1 MVFGSGATGGNM
13 IGTGIVV
20 SLYDAFTQNSE
31 KISKSFQT
39 LESAAENASL
49 RIDTAFNKMKLGFG
63 VAAVGSMIAAPFILA
78 SKGAMAFEEGMAK
91 INTTAQLGQKE
102 LSGLRNELLSIGSS
116 GTSDIMKIPEAYEKI
131 ISQTND
137 VKLSLDILKTANK
150 GAMAGFTDVDVVAGA
165 LAQTL
170 SIVGKQNTNAAEV
183 MDTLFA
189 AKRVGAGEFKDFANY
204 LPQLIAAGSNLGY
217 TFKETAGIFA
227 YFTSKGQDAA
237 ASTMLMQNAFSALQK
252 VDIQKGLKDVGV
264 NIFDESGKMR
274 DIVSIFTDLNSVMS
288 KLSQEKRTDLLDK
301 VGLRDVQ
308 ARNAFAI
315 LSSDIGKL
323 QESMSATNNPA
334 GELNNALSNSLNNTQ
349 KFQIAMNKLKGGLL
363 EIGIAFLPVVTTAA
377 NILGVVFSGLNKI
390 LSAVARNPI
399 GKFILQLVGVA
410 GLMLTAFGLF
420 FALIQVKEWL
430 IGELAS
436 GLLALGKTEI
446 ATTFLTQGL
455 TAGFASLWAAIAPVL
470 VGLLPF
476 IAIAVAIAG
485 TVYLLK
491 KSFDSFQEVLNGT
504 AEPAKGFLGIM
515 QKIGGVISAVLEI
528 WKSATSDGFTLS
540 QDMYDSLKK
549 VGMLDF
555 VLDLATWIVRI
566 KHFFRGVRDGLKE
579 MWDIG
584 KQVFKFI
591 INNINSM
598 LDNIGLGNLR
608 LERSK
613 TSMEQWMEAG
623 KMAAYIIGG
632 ILVIGIIVLITWL
645 VSLAVAWIAAF
656 WPVLLIIG
664 VIGLL
669 IYAFYHWGDIVNWFK
684 KIWNSFI
691 LYIGNAFLE
700 FWDWFTSIP
709 TRAVEWGINLIKGIK
724 DGILSTWDSLKS
736 LMFNLI
742 KELPGGQ
749 YILDFLGVGSSSDT
763 PKNPNGNVVTPTNSN
778 KPSPLSMATAQTKLP
793 INQQGPQQNI
803 YEKQEKEKLVS
814 VNLLLDGKQLK
825 TVMDKKDRE
834 NDSRK

>member
-20 SLYDAFTQNSE
+20 SLYDAFTQNSD

-116 GTSDIMKIPEAYEKI
+116 GTSDIMKIPDAYEKI

-515 QKIGGVISAVLEI
+515 QKIGGVISAVMEI
-528 WKSATSDGFTLS
+528 WKSATSNGFTLTE
-540 QDMYDSLKK
+540 QMHDSLQK
-549 VGMLDF
+549 VGILDF

-566 KHFFRGVRDGLKE
+566 KEFFRGVRDVLKTVFGTIWEVTKKVFSKIKDVIQPVLDSLGINIGKLGGSMETFRHIGMAVGIMIVAALIPPIISLVMALLPIIDTVLIVIGVMWLLWQAIKVVIAIVKAWVQFFVVGIGFVADIVSAFVQFFVDIFSGKTFVEAGRNLVEGLK
-579 MWDIG
+579 
-584 KQVFKFI
+584 
-591 INNINSM
+591 S
-598 LDNIGLGNLR
+598 
-608 LERSK
+608 
-613 TSMEQWMEAG
+613 
-623 KMAAYIIGG
+623 
-632 ILVIGIIVLITWL
+632 
-645 VSLAVAWIAAF
+645 
-656 WPVLLIIG
+656 
-664 VIGLL
+664 GLL
-669 IYAFYHWGDIVNWFK
+669 SAWEG
-684 KIWNSFI
+684 
-691 LYIGNAFLE
+691 
-700 FWDWFTSIP
+700 
-709 TRAVEWGINLIKGIK
+709 
-724 DGILSTWDSLKS
+724 LKS
-736 LMFNLI
+736 LFLGLI
-742 KELPGGQ
+742 KTLPGGQ

>member
-430 IGELAS
+430 IGKLAS

-515 QKIGGVISAVLEI
+515 QKIGGVISAVMEI
-528 WKSATSDGFTLS
+528 WKSATSNGFTLTE
-540 QDMYDSLKK
+540 QMHDSLQK
-549 VGMLDF
+549 VGILDF

-566 KHFFRGVRDGLKE
+566 KEFFRGVRDVLKTVFGTIWEVTKKVFSKIKDVIQPVLDSLGINIGKLGGSMETFRHIGMAVGIMIVAALIPPIISLVMALLPIIATVLIVIGVMWLLWQAIKVVIAIVKAWVQFFVVGIGFVADIVSAFVQFFVDIFSGKTFVEAGRNLVEGLK
-579 MWDIG
+579 
-584 KQVFKFI
+584 
-591 INNINSM
+591 S
-598 LDNIGLGNLR
+598 
-608 LERSK
+608 
-613 TSMEQWMEAG
+613 
-623 KMAAYIIGG
+623 
-632 ILVIGIIVLITWL
+632 
-645 VSLAVAWIAAF
+645 
-656 WPVLLIIG
+656 
-664 VIGLL
+664 GLL
-669 IYAFYHWGDIVNWFK
+669 SAWEG
-684 KIWNSFI
+684 
-691 LYIGNAFLE
+691 
-700 FWDWFTSIP
+700 
-709 TRAVEWGINLIKGIK
+709 
-724 DGILSTWDSLKS
+724 LKS
-736 LMFNLI
+736 LFLGLI
-742 KELPGGQ
+742 KTLPGGQ

>member
-515 QKIGGVISAVLEI
+515 QKIGGVISAVMEI
-528 WKSATSDGFTLS
+528 WKSATSNGFTLTE
-540 QDMYDSLKK
+540 QMHDSLQK
-549 VGMLDF
+549 VGILDF

-566 KHFFRGVRDGLKE
+566 KEFFRGVRDVLKTVFGTIWEVTKKVFSKIKDVIQPVLDSLGINIGKLGGSMETFRHIGMAVGIMIVAALIPPIISLVMALLPIIATVLIVIGVMWLLWQAIKVVIAIVKAWVQFFVVGIGFVADIVSAFVQFFVDIFSGKTFVEAGRNLVEGLK
-579 MWDIG
+579 
-584 KQVFKFI
+584 
-591 INNINSM
+591 S
-598 LDNIGLGNLR
+598 
-608 LERSK
+608 
-613 TSMEQWMEAG
+613 
-623 KMAAYIIGG
+623 
-632 ILVIGIIVLITWL
+632 
-645 VSLAVAWIAAF
+645 
-656 WPVLLIIG
+656 
-664 VIGLL
+664 GLL
-669 IYAFYHWGDIVNWFK
+669 SAWEG
-684 KIWNSFI
+684 
-691 LYIGNAFLE
+691 
-700 FWDWFTSIP
+700 
-709 TRAVEWGINLIKGIK
+709 
-724 DGILSTWDSLKS
+724 LKS
-736 LMFNLI
+736 LFLGLI
-742 KELPGGQ
+742 KTLPGGQ

-814 VNLLLDGKQLK
+814 VNLLLDGKKLK

>member
-20 SLYDAFTQNSE
+20 SLYDAFTQNSD

-116 GTSDIMKIPEAYEKI
+116 GTSDIMKIPDAYEKI

-237 ASTMLMQNAFSALQK
+237 SSAMLMQNAFSALQK

-264 NIFDESGKMR
+264 NIFDEQGKMR

-315 LSSDIGKL
+315 LSSDVGKL
-323 QESMSATNNPA
+323 QEAMSATGSPA

-377 NILGVVFSGLNKI
+377 NILGAVFSGLNKI

-410 GLMLTAFGLF
+410 GLMITAFGLF

-430 IGELAS
+430 IGQLAS
-436 GLLALGKTEI
+436 GLLALGKTEL

-455 TAGFASLWAAIAPVL
+455 TAGFAGLWAAIAPVL
-470 VGLLPF
+470 VALLPF
-476 IAIAVAIAG
+476 IAIAAAIIG

-515 QKIGGVISAVLEI
+515 QKIGGVISAVSEI
-528 WKSATSDGFTLS
+528 WKSATSDGFTLTE
-540 QDMYDSLKK
+540 QMHDSLKK
-549 VGMLDF
+549 VGILDF

-566 KHFFRGVRDGLKE
+566 KEFFRGVRDVLVTVFGTIWDVTKKVFSKIKE
-579 MWDIG
+579 VV
-584 KQVFKFI
+584 Q
-591 INNINSM
+591 
-598 LDNIGLGNLR
+598 
-608 LERSK
+608 
-613 TSMEQWMEAG
+613 
-623 KMAAYIIGG
+623 
-632 ILVIGIIVLITWL
+632 
-645 VSLAVAWIAAF
+645 
-656 WPVLLIIG
+656 PVLDSL
-664 VIGLL
+664 
-669 IYAFYHWGDIVNWFK
+669 
-684 KIWNSFI
+684 
-691 LYIGNAFLE
+691 
-700 FWDWFTSIP
+700 
-709 TRAVEWGINLIKGIK
+709 GINLGKLGGSMETFRHIGMAVGIMIVAALIPPIVSLVLALLPIIATVLIVIGVMWLLWQAIKVVIAIVKAWVQFFVVGIGFVADIISSFVQFFVDIFSGK
-724 DGILSTWDSLKS
+724 TFVEAGRNLVEGLKNGLLSAWEGLKS
-736 LMFNLI
+736 LFLGLI
-742 KELPGGQ
+742 KTLPGGQ

-793 INQQGPQQNI
+793 FNQQGPQQNI